1 MAAPSV
7 ERATATNRA
16 HAIGR
21 SAAALAGLG
30 GALLAGRAVGIPGP
44 PCPLRTLT
52 GIPCPGCG
60 MTRTADAMATGQLAH
75 ALSVDAAAVLLVVA
89 IGLLAVVHVVRVV
102 IQRRP
107 PPRALEGWAVPA
119 LLGALVA
126 VHWGTTLVTGGMTSS

>member
-21 SAAALAGLG
+21 SAAALAGVG
-30 GALLAGRAVGIPGP
+30 GVLLAGRAVGIPGP

-60 MTRTADAMATGQLAH
+60 MTRTAEAMAQGQVAH
-75 ALSVDAAAVLLVVA
+75 ALGIDAAAVLLVVA
-89 IGLLAVVHVVRVV
+89 IGVLAAVHLVRVV
-102 IQRRP
+102 IRRRP
-107 PPRALEGWAVPA
+107 PPRLLEGWAVPA
-119 LLGALVA
+119 VLGALVL
-126 VHWGTTLVTGGMTSS
+126 VHWGTTLVTGGMTAS